1 MNARDLMN
9 AWDEGV
15 ERALDNTSRADE
27 LGEEQL
33 HAVEG
38 MSVQSGV
45 KGGGV
50 WSGQPT
56 CAFGPGGF
64 DPTC

>member
-15 ERALDNTSRADE
+15 ERALDNTGRRDE

-33 HAVEG
+33 NAIAG

-45 KGGGV
+45 KGGTWVG
-50 WSGQPT
+50 SNDDD
-56 CAFGPGGF
+56 CE
-64 DPTC
+64 